1 MQCAI
6 EVSPMLTQETS
17 EDRKILV
24 SPSGIF
30 GSYLRIQANLH
41 WLALHMAQAKG
52 MNLLC
57 KHYFRLEKKIPFLK
71 EEKGLGRC

>member
-17 EDRKILV
+17 EDSKILI

-30 GSYLRIQANLH
+30 SAYLRIQANLH
-41 WLALHMAQAKG
+41 WLARHMAQAKG
-52 MNLLC
+52 MNLLR